1 MLTLETG
8 LHCQVVRVSYGGGH
22 ICLLSH
28 DELRCVPTKVPDLPL
43 LLQLLLSIW
52 RMKVSAL
59 PTPIRK
65 TTTYQNRLENGERL
79 QGDRGRILR

>member
-28 DELRCVPTKVPDLPL
+28 DELRWVPTKVPDLPL

-52 RMKVSAL
+52 RMKVSMSHTLYTENNHL
-59 PTPIRK
+59 PEPPRK
-65 TTTYQNRLENGERL
+65 
-79 QGDRGRILR
+79 